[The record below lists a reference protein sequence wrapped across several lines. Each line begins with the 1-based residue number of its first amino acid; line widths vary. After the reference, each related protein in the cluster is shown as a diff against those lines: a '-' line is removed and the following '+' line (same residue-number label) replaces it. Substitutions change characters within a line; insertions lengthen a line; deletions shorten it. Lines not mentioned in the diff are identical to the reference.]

1 MNSEGM
7 EATLEHIERML
18 IAQQDLINLLLLS
31 ISQNNG
37 PIAAELT
44 NNLSGLALSER
55 IKLTEEFTT
64 VAQSAI
70 SALSC
75 PDEIGFRSV
84 LTQSSESPSR
94 LTRDMLR
101 ALMHVVP
108 ADESQPQRDTALPCE
123 TSAPCEPDLQ

>member
-7 EATLEHIERML
+7 EAKLEHIERML

-31 ISQNNG
+31 VSQNNEA
-37 PIAAELT
+37 ITADLT
-44 NNLSGLALSER
+44 NNLSGIALSER
-55 IKLTEEFTT
+55 IKLTEEFIA

-70 SALSC
+70 SALSR

-84 LTQSSESPSR
+84 LAQETEVPSR

-101 ALMHVVP
+101 ALLHVVP
-108 ADESQPQRDTALPCE
+108 ADESQPQRDTALPDE
-123 TSAPCEPDLQ
+123 TSAPCEQDLQ

>member
-7 EATLEHIERML
+7 EAKLEYIERML

-37 PIAAELT
+37 PITAELT
-44 NNLSGLALSER
+44 NSLVGIALSGR
-55 IKLTEEFTT
+55 IKLTEEFTA

-70 SALSC
+70 SALSR

-84 LTQSSESPSR
+84 LAQETEVPSR
-94 LTRDMLR
+94 LTRDTLR
-101 ALMHVVP
+101 ALLHVVP
-108 ADESQPQRDTALPCE
+108 ADEPQPQRDAALPGE

>member
-7 EATLEHIERML
+7 EAKLEHIERML

-37 PIAAELT
+37 SITAELT
-44 NNLSGLALSER
+44 NNLIGIALSGR
-55 IKLTEEFTT
+55 IKLTEEFTA

-70 SALSC
+70 SALSR

-84 LTQSSESPSR
+84 LTQETEAPSR

-101 ALMHVVP
+101 ALLHVVP
-108 ADESQPQRDTALPCE
+108 ADESQPQRGTALPDE